1 MCVYVYVYMYMY
13 VYVCFF
19 VLDKEN
25 FLDENWKKL
34 NPDGAYS
41 RCAFLSQLLRL
52 SHFQIQS
59 VLILVFLPHSM
70 KAFVKKTNQK
80 TNLIVLLPQSALPG
94 SQSDDCASSSLIC
107 TTTGPQSA
115 LLDANLIVRLQLDSA
130 LVDLNLLLFQNFL
143 C

>member
-1 MCVYVYVYMYMY
+1 MY

-59 VLILVFLPHSM
+59 VLILVFLSS
-70 KAFVKKTNQK
+70 AFNESFRKKTNQK
-80 TNLIVLLPQSALPG
+80 TNLI
-94 SQSDDCASSSLIC
+94 ASSSIR
-107 TTTGPQSA
+107 TTRIS
-115 LLDANLIVRLQLDSA
+115 I
-130 LVDLNLLLFQNFL
+130 
-143 C
+143 